1 MKTKEVKKIK
11 DLSKVKFLLFTFT
24 FLLFLASCNEIQSP
38 KSEPFYG
45 EMKVPV
51 KQEVRWSNGT
61 LPKTLDPAFA
71 LGSPE
76 TDIIRAVFEG
86 LTESDAKTLKAIPA
100 IATKWTASNDNKIW
114 TFHLRKEA
122 KWSNDKNVTASD
134 FVNSWKRLAELGN
147 TVSYPNLLKNISG
160 MNVSQIV
167 DERDIFVS
175 DDSAETAT
183 ALPSNDEIKKPLIPA
198 NLEKKEKFGVE
209 AVSEHVLKITLNEPD
224 KDFPSLVA
232 HPMFSPILNAKEFEI
247 GKINAAITTNGA
259 FRISSIGRDGITL
272 DRADYYW
279 NKDKISLDRVKFV
292 PIETPEAALKAYRGG
307 EVDVLTNFNFEPLAL
322 KLLKPFEDFRMNNFG
337 AVNLYQFNSNRPQFN
352 DIRVR
357 EALAISLDRKRLTED
372 EMDGAT
378 QPANS
383 YSPFSD
389 GKNFAQNIVKAK
401 QLLAEAGFKNGENFP
416 EVRLLVNRND
426 IQKRV
431 ANAVAKM
438 WLQNLGIKT
447 EVVIK
452 SREEFEIL
460 QKSGDFDVIRR
471 GVILPT
477 VNETSNISAMFS
489 RKIDVQ
495 TSEKI
500 EKSTNSNV
508 ANTNANANVEIITNS
523 NSNSNVVKEQMP
535 SLIIE
540 NEISTEAEALAEI
553 PAIPLYFS
561 TSYSLIKPYIEGFEP
576 NELDAPSL
584 KTVKIN
590 NNWKSL
596 KTN

>member
-1 MKTKEVKKIK
+1 MREQYKNKVFLSQKIK
-11 DLSKVKFLLFTFT
+11 ICLLSLAFIFLTT
-24 FLLFLASCNEIQSP
+24 SCNEIQSP

-51 KQEVRWSNGT
+51 KQEVRWSNGA

-71 LGSPE
+71 VGSPE

-86 LTESDAKTLKAIPA
+86 LTESDTKTLKAIPA
-100 IATKWTASNDNKIW
+100 IATKWTASADYKIW
-114 TFHLRKEA
+114 TFQLRKDA
-122 KWSNDKNVTASD
+122 KWSNDKSVTAVD
-134 FVNSWKRLAELGN
+134 FVRSWKRLAELGSKA
-147 TVSYPNLLKNISG
+147 SYPNLLKNISG
-160 MNVSQIV
+160 ANVSQTAM
-167 DERDIFVS
+167 ERDIFVS
-175 DDSAETAT
+175 EDAVETNSP
-183 ALPSNDEIKKPLIPA
+183 LPSFDENKKSPLPSTT
-198 NLEKKEKFGVE
+198 EKIEKFGVE
-209 AVSEHVLKITLNEPD
+209 AIGDYVLKITLNEPD
-224 KDFPSLVA
+224 KDLPSLVA
-232 HPMFSPILNAKEFEI
+232 HPMFSPILSAKEFEI

-259 FRISSIGRDGITL
+259 FRISSIGRDGVTL

-279 NKDKISLDRVKFV
+279 NKEKISLDRVKFV
-292 PIETPEAALKAYRGG
+292 PIETPEAALQAYRGG
-307 EVDVLTNFNFEPLAL
+307 EVDVLTNFNFKPLAL

-337 AVNLYQFNSNRPQFN
+337 AINLYQFNINRPQF
-352 DIRVR
+352 DDKRVR
-357 EALAISLDRKRLTED
+357 EALAISIDRKRLTDD

-383 YSPFSD
+383 YSPFSE
-389 GKNFAQNIVKAK
+389 GKDFAQNIAKAK
-401 QLLAEAGFKNGENFP
+401 QLLADAGFKNGENFP

-438 WLQNLGIKT
+438 WLQNLGVKT

-477 VNETSNISAMFS
+477 VNETSNVSAMFS
-489 RKIDVQ
+489 RKNDVQ
-495 TSEKI
+495 IPEEI
-500 EKSTNSNV
+500 EQSTNSNV
-508 ANTNANANVEIITNS
+508 ANTNVNVEVIANS
-523 NSNSNVVKEQMP
+523 NSNSNVAKEQTP

-540 NEISTEAEALAEI
+540 KEIFTEAEALAEI

-590 NNWKSL
+590 NEWKAT
-596 KTN
+596 KTK